1 MLSAELGNSEK
12 VAHFVAECGAMG
24 LQVLG
29 PDVNESRKDCTLDP
43 RTSGAGPVGHPRPGW
58 HADPSTRAVRMGLRY
73 VRGLAD
79 ALLDRIDA
87 ERDRKPFASLSD
99 FTRRT
104 GAPTDAIEALATAGA
119 FGSLGQTRHSALWA
133 AGALR
138 DARADK
144 LPGLVTGSTRRRCR
158 A

>member
-1 MLSAELGNSEK
+1 VSLSCFFTADGGRRDGRVTGVQTCALPIWSE
-12 VAHFVAECGAMG
+12 HLDAMHHG
-24 LQVLG
+24 VEVLG
-29 PDVNESRKDCTLDP
+29 PDVNASRKDCTLEP
-43 RTSGAGPVGHPRPGW
+43 RTDAAGTVGHPRPGW

-119 FGSLGQTRHSALWA
+119 F
-133 AGALR
+133 
-138 DARADK
+138 
-144 LPGLVTGSTRRRCR
+144 
-158 A
+158 